1 MKSLSKK
8 MIPVIV
14 SVMIVAGVG
23 VVPPA
28 SAQQDPT
35 GSTGRCGTLVVLPR
49 VLGQISMNYVN
60 AMLIAF
66 EVVIGKRDIR
76 DKEVDVFPEQAAKA
90 PGWFVD
96 SSVTIPF
103 MDEAT
108 RERLYSQFCL

>member
-23 VVPPA
+23 AVPPA

-49 VLGQISMNYVN
+49 VLAQLSMDYMYALFV
-60 AMLIAF
+60 AF
-66 EVVIGKRDIR
+66 
-76 DKEVDVFPEQAAKA
+76 
-90 PGWFVD
+90 
-96 SSVTIPF
+96 
-103 MDEAT
+103 
-108 RERLYSQFCL
+108 

>member
-14 SVMIVAGVG
+14 SMMIVAGVG
-23 VVPPA
+23 AVPPA

-49 VLGQISMNYVN
+49 VLGKIGMDYAN
-60 AMLIAF
+60 AILIAL
-66 EVVIGKRDIR
+66 EVLIGKRDIR
-76 DKEVDVFPEQAAKA
+76 DKEVDVFPEQVGKA
-90 PGWFVD
+90 PRLSME
-96 SSVTIPF
+96 SSSTIPF

>member
-23 VVPPA
+23 AVPPA

-49 VLGQISMNYVN
+49 VLGQISMNYLN
-60 AMLIAF
+60 LQILNMDITL
-66 EVVIGKRDIR
+66 VVVMI
-76 DKEVDVFPEQAAKA
+76 
-90 PGWFVD
+90 
-96 SSVTIPF
+96 
-103 MDEAT
+103 
-108 RERLYSQFCL
+108 

>member
-14 SVMIVAGVG
+14 SMMIVAGVG
-23 VVPPA
+23 AVPPA

-76 DKEVDVFPEQAAKA
+76 DKEVDVFPEQAAKP

-103 MDEAT
+103 MDDAT

>member
-14 SVMIVAGVG
+14 SMMIVAGVG
-23 VVPPA
+23 AVPPA

-49 VLGQISMNYVN
+49 VLGKIGMDYAN
-60 AMLIAF
+60 AILIAL
-66 EVVIGKRDIR
+66 EVLIGK
-76 DKEVDVFPEQAAKA
+76 A
-90 PGWFVD
+90 PRLSME
-96 SSVTIPF
+96 SSSTIPF